1 MSSWLGAEQSSQVKV
16 QLIRSSH
23 TCRADGISNCIPL
36 LKPAHLGDTAML
48 SEDLYVMFLF
58 VGSVL
63 ALDIAAIVLY
73 RGAKP

>member
-1 MSSWLGAEQSSQVKV
+1 M
-16 QLIRSSH
+16 
-23 TCRADGISNCIPL
+23 
-36 LKPAHLGDTAML
+36 HLGDTAML
-48 SEDLYVMFLF
+48 SEDLYIMFVI

>member
-1 MSSWLGAEQSSQVKV
+1 M
-16 QLIRSSH
+16 
-23 TCRADGISNCIPL
+23 
-36 LKPAHLGDTAML
+36 KPVHLGDTAML
-48 SEDLYVMFLF
+48 SEDLYIMFVI

>member
-1 MSSWLGAEQSSQVKV
+1 M
-16 QLIRSSH
+16 H
-23 TCRADGISNCIPL
+23 TP

-48 SEDLYVMFLF
+48 SEDQYIMFVI

-63 ALDIAAIVLY
+63 VLDIAAIVLY

>member
-1 MSSWLGAEQSSQVKV
+1 MHA
-16 QLIRSSH
+16 
-23 TCRADGISNCIPL
+23 P

-48 SEDLYVMFLF
+48 SEDLYIMFLF